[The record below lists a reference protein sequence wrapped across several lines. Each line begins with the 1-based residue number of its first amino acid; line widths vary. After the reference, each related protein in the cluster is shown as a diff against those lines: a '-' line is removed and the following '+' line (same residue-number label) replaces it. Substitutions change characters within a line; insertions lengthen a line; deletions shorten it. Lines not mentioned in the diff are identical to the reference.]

1 MDGSHSKWTS
11 IFFSNLKYFSQSETT
26 KGLAR
31 EKVFL
36 TKLHKMTGKKKT
48 VKDLNVDVINLA
60 VKFKHFEEIMSEIAV
75 LKEFKDLDKKLE
87 ALNRNGENEKKIT
100 DLEEEVKR
108 LHSVVNDL
116 KRKEKEE
123 DVPNPEKDCNLC
135 KAKFNSMKE
144 LKAHRKSEH
153 TKQIKCKYCDNM
165 FDENYKLENHLK

>member
-1 MDGSHSKWTS
+1 M
-11 IFFSNLKYFSQSETT
+11 
-26 KGLAR
+26 A
-31 EKVFL
+31 
-36 TKLHKMTGKKKT
+36 GKKKT

-60 VKFKHFEEIMSEIAV
+60 VKFKHFEEIMSEITV
-75 LKEFKDLDKKLE
+75 LKEFKDLNKKLE

-135 KAKFNSMKE
+135 KAKFNYMKE
-144 LKAHRKSEH
+144 LKVHRKSEH
-153 TKQIKCKYCDNM
+153 TKQIKCKYCDDM
-165 FDENYKLENHLK
+165 FDKNNKLENYLQKHEKKGYKCDQCEKNLSSRMEI